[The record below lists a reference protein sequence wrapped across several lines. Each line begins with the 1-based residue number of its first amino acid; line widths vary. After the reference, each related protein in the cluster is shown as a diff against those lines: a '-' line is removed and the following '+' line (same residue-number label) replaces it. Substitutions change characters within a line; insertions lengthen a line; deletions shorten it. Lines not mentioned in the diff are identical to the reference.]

1 MGLHGIDTEKP
12 GWFLMNHVLY
22 IIPILLAV
30 TIPNAFAQ
38 VETTTGENYDL
49 IENYFTGEAVWNS
62 HVPRIMD
69 GEWKNYVLE
78 NNSDKVIFNSNS
90 IGSFV
95 FDKNSC
101 SYSIYENGFVNSNT
115 QIIPSVSA
123 IATHN
128 NGAWS
133 NMDVNDSSCDV
144 RVSDYN
150 NGVTVSSTKV
160 ITENIT
166 NDVFISFNGT

>member
-1 MGLHGIDTEKP
+1 
-12 GWFLMNHVLY
+12 MNHVLY
-22 IIPILLAV
+22 IIPILLVV
-30 TIPNAFAQ
+30 TIPSAFAQ
-38 VETTTGENYDL
+38 VETTVGENYDL
-49 IENYFTGEAVWNS
+49 VENYFTGEAVWTS

-69 GEWKNYVLE
+69 GTWKNYVSTE
-78 NNSDKVIFNSNS
+78 TTDKVIFNSNS

-101 SYSIYENGFVNSNT
+101 SYSIYENGFVNPNT

-123 IATHN
+123 LATHN

-144 RVSDYN
+144 TISKYG
-150 NGVTVSSTKV
+150 NGITLTSTKV
-160 ITENIT
+160 ITEDIT
-166 NDVFISFNGT
+166 KDISA